1 MNAVRKVY
9 LDNAATTP
17 LRKEVVAVMSA
28 VLLEHYGNPSSSHS
42 YGRSAKTQLESA
54 RKAIAKCLHAQASE
68 ILFTSSATEATN
80 WILRSAVRD
89 LGVKRIISSK
99 IEHHAT
105 LHTIEV
111 LERETG
117 IEVVYLPILPDGS
130 LELSGLPELLDQPLK
145 TLVSLIHVNNETG
158 EIQDIEQIA
167 HWCQKYQA
175 YFHCDTVQSI
185 GKMPM
190 NLQQLPIDFLVASA
204 HKFHGPKGAGFAFV
218 RKNIVLQPLFYGGEQ
233 EKGWRAGTEAV
244 HQIVGMAE
252 ALTLS
257 YKHLETEQAYISD
270 LKQYTI
276 AQLQAAFPTIIF
288 IGNNTFYTL
297 MNVVLPL
304 DSSKT
309 AMFLFH
315 LDMKGIAVSRGS
327 ACQSGSTKP
336 SHVLA
341 AFLPKDLQEVPN
353 IRISFSHWN
362 TKEEID
368 YLVEVLKSL

>member
-130 LELSGLPELLDQPLK
+130 LELSGLPELLDQPIK

-252 ALTLS
+252 ALTLA
-257 YKHLETEQAYISD
+257 YEHLETEQAYISD

-276 AQLQAAFPTIIF
+276 AQLQAAFPTIKI

-297 MNVVLPL
+297 MNVVLP
-304 DSSKT
+304 
-309 AMFLFH
+309 
-315 LDMKGIAVSRGS
+315 
-327 ACQSGSTKP
+327 
-336 SHVLA
+336 
-341 AFLPKDLQEVPN
+341 
-353 IRISFSHWN
+353 
-362 TKEEID
+362 
-368 YLVEVLKSL
+368 

>member
-117 IEVVYLPILPDGS
+117 IEVVYLPILPDGG

-252 ALTLS
+252 ALTLA
-257 YKHLETEQAYISD
+257 YEHLETEQAYISD

-276 AQLQAAFPTIIF
+276 AQLQAAFPTIKF

-304 DSSKT
+304 DSLKT

>member
-111 LERETG
+111 LQRETG
-117 IEVVYLPILPDGS
+117 IEVVYLPVLPDGS

-252 ALTLS
+252 ALTLA
-257 YKHLETEQAYISD
+257 YEHLETEQAYISD